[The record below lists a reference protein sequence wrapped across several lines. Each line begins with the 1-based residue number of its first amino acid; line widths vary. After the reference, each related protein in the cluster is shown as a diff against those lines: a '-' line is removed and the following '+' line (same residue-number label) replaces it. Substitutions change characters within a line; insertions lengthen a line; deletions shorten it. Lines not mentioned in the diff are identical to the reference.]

1 MTISLNPSVP
11 ALLPDFARL
20 YAALVNRERSY
31 DGRVF
36 VAVLTTGIFCRLSCP
51 ARKPKAENC
60 RFYGSVAACME
71 AGFRPCLRCKPLEQG
86 LEIAPWVPRLLG
98 LLENEPDKRWSEAA
112 LEALGLEP
120 GLVRRK
126 FQQLYGLSF
135 LEMARL
141 RRLREGFTR
150 LQAGGKVI
158 DAQLDAAFDSP
169 AAFRTAF
176 AQWIGLAPGYFRH
189 DAPIKVDWL
198 DTPLGAMLLVADTQ
212 QLHLLD
218 FIDRKAMPQA
228 LRRLLI
234 YAQRKGQALGF
245 GRTPISEQGERELAD
260 YFAGQR
266 AQFTLPLAYHG
277 TEFSNRVWR
286 ALETIPAGETRS
298 YKQLAEMIAQ
308 PSASRAVARA
318 NGANQISLVIPCHR
332 VIGADGSLT
341 GYGGGLWRK
350 QQLLEIERAYR

>member
-11 ALLPDFARL
+11 TSLPDFARL

-98 LLENEPDKRWSEAA
+98 LLKNEPDKRWSEAA
-112 LEALGLEP
+112 
-120 GLVRRK
+120 
-126 FQQLYGLSF
+126 
-135 LEMARL
+135 
-141 RRLREGFTR
+141 

-169 AAFRTAF
+169 AAFRAAF
-176 AQWIGLAPGYFRH
+176 AQWIGLAPGHFHY

-228 LRRLLI
+228 LKRLLV
-234 YAQRKGQALGF
+234 YAQRKGQTLGF
-245 GRTPISEQGERELAD
+245 GRTPISEQVERELAD

-266 AQFTLPLAYHG
+266 PQFTLPLAYHG
-277 TEFSNRVWR
+277 TEFSTRVWR

-350 QQLLEIERAYR
+350 QQLLEIEQAYR